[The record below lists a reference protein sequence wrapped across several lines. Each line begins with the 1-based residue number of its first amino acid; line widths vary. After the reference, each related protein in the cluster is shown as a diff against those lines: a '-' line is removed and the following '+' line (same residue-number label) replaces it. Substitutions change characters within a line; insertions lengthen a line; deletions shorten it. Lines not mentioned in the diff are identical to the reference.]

1 MDILVVNDTNIFIDL
16 ISVDLLD
23 DFFNLPIGVH
33 TTDLVLNELT
43 DESQSAAVR
52 KHIKLKHLTVK
63 RYSWTEVAEIVS
75 FRATC
80 HKNVSI
86 ADCSVWLYAKH
97 NGYTLLTGDAKLRSS
112 AQKSGVTVCGILG
125 LFVRIFDM
133 LVEDFKIIPPEVG
146 AERLELLNK
155 INNRLPSREIETRI
169 KKWRFF

>member
-52 KHIKLKHLTVK
+52 EHVKLKHLTVK

-80 HKNVSI
+80 HNNVSI

-112 AQKSGVTVCGILG
+112 AQKSGVTVCGIL
-125 LFVRIFDM
+125 RIFDM
-133 LVEDFKIIPPEVG
+133 LVEDFKI
-146 AERLELLNK
+146 NT
-155 INNRLPSREIETRI
+155 SRFYET
-169 KKWRFF
+169 